1 MGQHGVD
8 HQQHPA
14 RDEPG
19 PDGAAPDGGF
29 LRDAHRLKVQRDD
42 RAEVE
47 RCQRVHG
54 LIAVQHALC
63 GWEGGVS
70 LGRCAVAGRGRAED
84 AAREQHHDE
93 HQQGRAED
101 AAQPLGQL
109 FGLEGHEVR
118 RSKEHEGVDELSR
131 CAPPHQRRQ
140 HLKRGA
146 GRAGDSEAGTDG
158 QIDQHSEHLC
168 EAGMDP
174 PGQRR
179 QTARPGHRCHARD
192 GQTDGADGKAYKSE
206 PERRPGLCAEEGR
219 EDEVACSEEHRE
231 QGEPHQKELFAP
243 EGLSGIVHGHLSQLC
258 AEARRIRITLFQC
271 SVL

>member
-1 MGQHGVD
+1 MN
-8 HQQHPA
+8 PA
-14 RDEPG
+14 R
-19 PDGAAPDGGF
+19 DGAAPDSGL
-29 LRDAHRLKVQRDD
+29 LRDAHRLKVQCDD

-63 GWEGGVS
+63 GGEGGVS
-70 LGRCAVAGRGRAED
+70 LGRRAVAGRGRAED

-146 GRAGDSEAGTDG
+146 GVRGIARQGP
-158 QIDQHSEHLC
+158 
-168 EAGMDP
+168 MD
-174 PGQRR
+174 R
-179 QTARPGHRCHARD
+179 
-192 GQTDGADGKAYKSE
+192 
-206 PERRPGLCAEEGR
+206 
-219 EDEVACSEEHRE
+219 
-231 QGEPHQKELFAP
+231 
-243 EGLSGIVHGHLSQLC
+243 
-258 AEARRIRITLFQC
+258 
-271 SVL
+271 